1 MRIQITLTSQEG
13 KRIIARGIR
22 VDPIVRKA
30 RREGRIILK
39 GGTTVSAIS
48 EELCGKPLKISGMIT
63 PKGTQTSKFQ
73 NEIPLPHSLILKGK
87 RIIPLETREAWE
99 KETLDFTPED
109 LVVTGANAIDIH
121 GHAAIMAGS
130 YAGGQSLSSF
140 QSLLIEG
147 VPFLIAA
154 GLEKLV
160 PGDIMDLF
168 PILGRK
174 KVDISY
180 GMSVGL
186 IPIFGKVFTE
196 VQALETL
203 AKVKVWVIGKGG
215 ILGAEG
221 SSTLLI
227 EGPQTE
233 ILKIDSLYQEVKG
246 AGLSPIPRNLIP
258 CSRGNVSC
266 KNHIRCLYKEGRRI

>member
-1 MRIQITLTSQEG
+1 QEG

-22 VDPIVRKA
+22 VHPLVRKA
-30 RREGRIILK
+30 RRNGKILLK

-63 PKGTQTSKFQ
+63 PKGTQTSKFK
-73 NEIPLPHSLILKGK
+73 NEVPFPHSVILVGK
-87 RIIPLETREAWE
+87 KIIPLETREAWE
-99 KETLDFTPED
+99 KETLALTPED
-109 LVVTGANAIDIH
+109 LVVTGANAIDLH

-130 YAGGQSLSSF
+130 YAGGQCLPSF

-160 PGDIMDLF
+160 PGNIMDLL
-168 PILGRK
+168 PIMGRR

-186 IPIFGKVFTE
+186 IPIFGRVFTE

-203 AKVKVWVIGKGG
+203 AKVKVWVIAKGG

-227 EGPQTE
+227 EGPETE
-233 ILKIDSLYQEVKG
+233 ILKIDCLYREVKG
-246 AGLSPIPRNLIP
+246 AGLSPLPRNLIP
-258 CSRGNVSC
+258 CSRGDVSC
-266 KNHIRCLYKEGRRI
+266 KNHIRCLYKEGKRI